1 MKTTKT
7 TFGKHDVGCVLDC
20 SYRSA
25 DTLNHRTVELAIE
38 FGMVADDDTKKLL
51 ARLDYDVAKEDD
63 SQLLSD
69 CGDEAVDYLNSL
81 DLPSYCSFYFDDN
94 SLFLAPCIENVKEDV
109 GFVSGQSEDANPDD
123 SDRPC
128 DDYQGEWLHVSDHGN
143 CTLYVRGDDGKDTEI
158 WSVV

>member
-1 MKTTKT
+1 
-7 TFGKHDVGCVLDC
+7 VR
-20 SYRSA
+20 YRKKE
-25 DTLNHRTVELAIE
+25 RLAVYN
-38 FGMVADDDTKKLL
+38 FKDFDAQFP
-51 ARLDYDVAKEDD
+51 DD
-63 SQLLSD
+63 SACLQHIFRARYAGHVCE
-69 CGDEAVDYLNSL
+69 CGRSNCFYRVSKRRCYA
-81 DLPSYCSFYFDDN
+81 CSFYFDDN